1 MQQNT
6 HKLIS
11 VIIPI
16 FNEYEGI
23 PFLVESLNEF
33 FREHRNLNAEVIF
46 VNDGSRDHSVERLV
60 SMDHKSYKAK
70 VISFSRNFGSHA
82 ALRAGISHASGDFI
96 CFNYADLQDPLDL
109 IVRMKELMEQEN
121 DIVWAQRESTKV
133 PWGEKMFSK
142 FYASLMKK
150 FAFKNFPEK
159 GFDIVMFNKKVA
171 AEVNKNVE
179 ANSSIFLQI
188 LGMGFRQ
195 TNITYKKRERKTG
208 VSKWTL
214 SKKIKLFIDSFV
226 AFSYAPIRFVTI
238 VGILFFFI
246 GCLWAVYIIVR
257 KLVFDDLAAGWPAM
271 LSILMI
277 GFGIT
282 NISLG
287 IIAEYLWRTLDAS
300 RKRQVFIIDEIR
312 DLNRTDEISMVN
324 KIDQLKEVT
333 QS

>member
-1 MQQNT
+1 MQDNT
-6 HKLIS
+6 NKLTT

-33 FREHRNLNAEVIF
+33 FGQNSNLNAEVIF
-46 VNDGSRDHSVERLV
+46 VNDGSRDNSVDRLI
-60 SMDHKSYKAK
+60 SLKHETYKAK

-96 CFNYADLQDPLDL
+96 CFNYADLQDPLEL
-109 IVRMKELMEQEN
+109 IIQMKGLMEADH
-121 DIVWAQRESTKV
+121 DIIWAQRESTKV

-142 FYASLMKK
+142 FYARLMQK

-159 GFDIVMFNKKVA
+159 GFDIVMFNRKVA

-238 VGILFFFI
+238 VGIAFFFVGI
-246 GCLWAVYIIVR
+246 LWTFYISVR

-271 LSILMI
+271 MSILMI

-300 RKRQVFIIDEIR
+300 RKRQVFIIDDI
-312 DLNRTDEISMVN
+312 
-324 KIDQLKEVT
+324 KEL
-333 QS
+333 SK